1 MSLSSYRDFEKG
13 ETAVVSY
20 NLQKV
25 ADLFEISTEELV
37 LGYRP
42 AQLSGPAL
50 EDVRKDYTSRISV
63 LEKRIEDL
71 EKLVS
76 SHAETIRTKDEIIS
90 MLRKKLGEVE

>member
-1 MSLSSYRDFEKG
+1 MLI
-13 ETAVVSY
+13 V
-20 NLQKV
+20 QK
-25 ADLFEISTEELV
+25 LV
-37 LGYRP
+37 INIGTK
-42 AQLSGPAL
+42 Q
-50 EDVRKDYTSRISV
+50 DVRKDYTSRISV